1 MPLYFYIDAFGLYRN
16 IYRALIGVYLFLAP
30 LTNKER
36 RRRANIIPLTLG
48 PYSCNLLEVIDAVG
62 AVVAALDAGIKI
74 QLVNG
79 TKKIV
84 YA

>member
-1 MPLYFYIDAFGLYRN
+1 MPLYFYIDAFSLYRN
-16 IYRALIGVYLFLAP
+16 MYRALIGMYLFLAP

-48 PYSCNLLEVIDAVG
+48 PYSYNLLEVIDAIG
-62 AVVAALDAGIKI
+62 AVVAALDTGIEI
-74 QLVNG
+74 QLVNR